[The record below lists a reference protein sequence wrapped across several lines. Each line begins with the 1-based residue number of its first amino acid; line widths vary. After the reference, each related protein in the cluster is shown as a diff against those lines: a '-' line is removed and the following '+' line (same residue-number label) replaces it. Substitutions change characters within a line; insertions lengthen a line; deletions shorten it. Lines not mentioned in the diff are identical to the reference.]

1 MAFESLIF
9 WLIIGVAVL
18 GFLVLMMGMGYILI
32 FMKTPALT
40 YIMAMIKRSPILIT
54 IGKEQ
59 LMKFNVGKGASSGTI
74 ECKDGLYFVTENSHL
89 FDVGSKMPTY
99 MAFSRFG
106 ATMPPEHSALLQELR
121 AKGVKVNSW
130 NEFKSL
136 IEQPREG
143 LEKVD
148 LMPFKTITMHDVA
161 KTFPFNIHPSYSQEK
176 VSNEVLKRSKMQG
189 LLNNPAILLIGLGGI
204 IAIIVIIWL
213 ITKGKVECA
222 CNCAKVGLEA
232 VQGTLTG

>member
-1 MAFESLIF
+1 MAVETIMF
-9 WLIIGVAVL
+9 WLIIGICVL
-18 GFLVLMMGMGYILI
+18 AFLVLMMGMGYILI

-40 YIMAMIKRSPILIT
+40 YIMAMIKKSPILIT

-59 LMKFNVGKGASSGTI
+59 LMKFCVAKGASSGTI

-136 IEQPREG
+136 IEKPREG
-143 LEKVD
+143 VEKVD

-176 VSNEVLKRSKMQG
+176 VSNEVMKRSKMQG
-189 LLNNPAILLIGLGGI
+189 LLNNPITIFVIAGCL
-204 IAIIVIIWL
+204 IAIIVVIWL
-213 ITKGKVECA
+213 LTKGNVSCA

-232 VQGTLTG
+232 VQGSLTG